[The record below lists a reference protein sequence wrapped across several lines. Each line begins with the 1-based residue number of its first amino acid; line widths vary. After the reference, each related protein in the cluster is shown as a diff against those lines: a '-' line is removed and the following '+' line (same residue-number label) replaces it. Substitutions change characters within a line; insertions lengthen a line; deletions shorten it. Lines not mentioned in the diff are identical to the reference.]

1 METKHLTIMFTD
13 VKGFTART
21 SSSSRKELHKML
33 ELHEEL
39 IAPIFKR
46 FRGKIVKT
54 IGDAFMVT
62 FYSPTDAVLC
72 GIEIQKTLTNHNE
85 SAEDGDRLEVR
96 VAINSGE
103 VTIKNN
109 DVFGEAVNITARL
122 EGIADAGDIYF
133 TESVYLAM
141 NNSEIPTAEVGYR
154 HFKGIPEEI
163 KVYKVLPDW
172 SKKKGFFSSK
182 DKAIVRGEKKS
193 KLWKIIKWVVIIAA
207 VLILLGILAKNKQF
221 DQQQTTQQKIDS
233 LVTKINTAFLK
244 NNQQEVRQN
253 LDALIALRNMQNQT
267 NTQLDTLIDQ
277 YETQYQDKFGSKIRR
292 R

>member
-62 FYSPTDAVLC
+62 FPSPTDAVLC
-72 GIEIQKTLTNHNE
+72 GIEIQKVLANHNE

-103 VTIKNN
+103 VTVKNN
-109 DVFGEAVNITARL
+109 DVFGEAVNIAARL

-141 NNSEIPTAEVGYR
+141 NKSEIPTAEVGYR
-154 HFKGIPEEI
+154 HFKGIPEDI
-163 KVYKVLPDW
+163 KVYKVLNEK
-172 SKKKGFFSSK
+172 KKKGKIFRRK
-182 DKAIVRGEKKS
+182 EKAVVREKLTLK
-193 KLWKIIKWVVIIAA
+193 
-207 VLILLGILAKNKQF
+207 
-221 DQQQTTQQKIDS
+221 QKI
-233 LVTKINTAFLK
+233 LK
-244 NNQQEVRQN
+244 V
-253 LDALIALRNMQNQT
+253 L
-267 NTQLDTLIDQ
+267 
-277 YETQYQDKFGSKIRR
+277 
-292 R
+292 